1 MSMLIFEINI
11 TIVHTL
17 FFQILYFAPII
28 KICLEYLSGQKFPWS
43 NRCDIPTLQM
53 YYQEEEIYIFSPE
66 HL

>member
-11 TIVHTL
+11 TIVHT
-17 FFQILYFAPII
+17 FFFSDYFAPII

-43 NRCDIPTLQM
+43 SRCDIPTLQM